1 MSLLKR
7 TFSKKNKDEI
17 VKVVEKKEKI
27 SDVIVGKKGKRGFS
41 VEAGNIILR
50 PLVSEKASILSSLG
64 KYIFVVH
71 SDSTRLQV
79 KSSIRSMYGVTPISV
94 RIQNQKGK
102 SVHVGRRQGNR
113 KNWKKA
119 IVTLPKGK
127 TINVYE
133 GV

>member
-1 MSLLKR
+1 MGLLKR
-7 TFSKKNKDEI
+7 TFSP
-17 VKVVEKKEKI
+17 KEKRVSKKI
-27 SDVIVGKKGKRGFS
+27 EKPTEQQVESSTKKGQKRGFS
-41 VEAGNIILR
+41 IEGEQVILR

-71 SDSTRLQV
+71 LKSTRPQIKIAV
-79 KSSIRSMYGVTPISV
+79 RKMYGVTPLGV
-94 RIQNQKGK
+94 HFQVYKGK
-102 SVHVGRRQGNR
+102 KVRVGRKEGQR

>member
-1 MSLLKR
+1 MGLLKR
-7 TFSKKNKDEI
+7 TFSPKEKQVKKN
-17 VKVVEKKEKI
+17 EKSPELR
-27 SDVIVGKKGKRGFS
+27 SETPVKKGQKRGFHI
-41 VEAGNIILR
+41 EAEQVILR
-50 PLVSEKASILSSLG
+50 PLVSEKASVLSSLG

-71 SDSTRLQV
+71 LKSTRPQIKTAV
-79 KSSIRSMYGVTPISV
+79 RKMYGVTPLNV
-94 RIQNQKGK
+94 HFQVYKGK
-102 SVHVGRRQGNR
+102 SVRVGRGIGQR

>member
-1 MSLLKR
+1 MDLLKR
-7 TFSKKNKDEI
+7 TFSKKNKEEA
-17 VKVVEKKEKI
+17 VKGIEKKEKI
-27 SDVIVGKKGKRGFS
+27 SDTIVGKKGKRGFS
-41 VEAGNIILR
+41 IEAEKIILR

-71 SDSTRLQV
+71 ADSTRLQV
-79 KSSIRSMYGVTPISV
+79 RSSIRSMYGVTPTSV
-94 RIQNQKGK
+94 CIQNQKGK
-102 SVHVGRRQGNR
+102 FVRVGRRQGNR

>member
-1 MSLLKR
+1 MGLLKR
-7 TFSKKNKDEI
+7 TFSPKEKQVKKN
-17 VKVVEKKEKI
+17 EKSPELR
-27 SDVIVGKKGKRGFS
+27 SETPVKKGQKRGFHI
-41 VEAGNIILR
+41 EAEQVILR
-50 PLVSEKASILSSLG
+50 PLVSEKASVLSSLG

-71 SDSTRLQV
+71 LKSTRPQIKTAV
-79 KSSIRSMYGVTPISV
+79 RKMYGVTPLNV
-94 RIQNQKGK
+94 HFQVYKGK
-102 SVHVGRRQGNR
+102 SVRVGRGMGQR

>member
-1 MSLLKR
+1 MGLLKR
-7 TFSKKNKDEI
+7 TFTKKQKDDET
-17 VKVVEKKEKI
+17 KEDEKKEKV
-27 SDVIVGKKGKRGFS
+27 SDVVVGKKGKRGFS
-41 VEAGNIILR
+41 IEAGNIILR
-50 PLVSEKASILSSLG
+50 PLVSEKASILSSLS
-64 KYIFVVH
+64 KYVFVVH
-71 SDSTRLQV
+71 ENSTRLQV
-79 KSSIRSMYGVTPISV
+79 RSSIRSMYGVTPVSV

>member
-1 MSLLKR
+1 MGLLKR
-7 TFSKKNKDEI
+7 TPSKNKKEDTKES
-17 VKVVEKKEKI
+17 VKKEVFPQ
-27 SDVIVGKKGKRGFS
+27 STTGKKGKRSFS
-41 VEAGNIILR
+41 IEAGEVILR

-64 KYIFVVH
+64 KYIFVVRA
-71 SDSTRLQV
+71 DSTRLQV
-79 KSSIRSMYGVTPISV
+79 RSSIRSMYGITPVSV
-94 RIQNQKGK
+94 HIQNQKGK
-102 SVHVGRRQGNR
+102 SVHVGRHQGKR